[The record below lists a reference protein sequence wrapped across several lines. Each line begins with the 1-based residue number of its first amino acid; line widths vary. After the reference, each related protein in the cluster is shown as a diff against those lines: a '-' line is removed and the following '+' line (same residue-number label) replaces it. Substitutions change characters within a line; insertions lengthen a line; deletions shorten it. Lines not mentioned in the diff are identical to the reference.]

1 MTEWARTFQGSEM
14 DQGPNI
20 HRVAEDMVRSLGSRA
35 FSYLCEQAELA
46 KLSGDRESAI
56 TWWDIAL
63 AVVEIR
69 NARGLVSLAFLIGGC
84 LT

>member
-1 MTEWARTFQGSEM
+1 M

-20 HRVAEDMVRSLGSRA
+20 YRVADQIARQLGA
-35 FSYLCEQAELA
+35 GAYSYLCDRAEMA

-69 NARGLVSLAFLIGGC
+69 NSRGLASLALFIGWC

>member
-1 MTEWARTFQGSEM
+1 M

-20 HRVAEDMVRSLGSRA
+20 YRVAEQMVRTLGPRA
-35 FSYLCEQAELA
+35 YAHLCEQAEMA

-63 AVVEIR
+63 AAIEIG
-69 NARGLVSLAFLIGGC
+69 NAREIGNAGEAASVSGSPS
-84 LT
+84 T

>member
-1 MTEWARTFQGSEM
+1 M

-20 HRVAEDMVRSLGSRA
+20 YRVAEQIVRTLGPHA
-35 FSYLCEQAELA
+35 YAHLCEQAEIA

-63 AVVEIR
+63 AAIEIG
-69 NARGLVSLAFLIGGC
+69 NAGEVGNAGEAASISGSPPA
-84 LT
+84 

>member
-1 MTEWARTFQGSEM
+1 M

-20 HRVAEDMVRSLGSRA
+20 YRVAEQIVRTLGPHA
-35 FSYLCEQAELA
+35 YAHLCEQAEIA

-63 AVVEIR
+63 AAIEVG
-69 NARGLVSLAFLIGGC
+69 NAGEAASISASPSA
-84 LT
+84 